1 VYAVLDETA
10 LHRPVGT
17 AQVMYAQLLCLV
29 EASLRVNITLQV
41 IPFTVGAHI
50 GLQGGFVIAEAPDA
64 SSTVFLDNAA
74 DGQVSENE
82 EMVSQ
87 VAQRFEAL
95 RADALPKRASCDLI
109 MKVAE
114 ERWTTG

>member
-1 VYAVLDETA
+1 
-10 LHRPVGT
+10 
-17 AQVMYAQLLCLV
+17 MYAQLLCLV

-95 RADALPKRASCDLI
+95 RADALPKGASRDLI